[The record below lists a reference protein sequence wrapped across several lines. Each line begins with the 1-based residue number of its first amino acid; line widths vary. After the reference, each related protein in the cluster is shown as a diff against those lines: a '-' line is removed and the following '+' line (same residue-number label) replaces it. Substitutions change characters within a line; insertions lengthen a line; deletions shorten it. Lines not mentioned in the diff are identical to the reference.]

1 MRQEH
6 GQQSF
11 ATDRRTTHSFPH
23 ECSPAYPEV
32 DRVLLHFCS
41 AMSTVRSAACP
52 MIGVGDVTTAALH
65 AALSGLAE
73 RSRVTADNIANINT
87 PGFLAGRTDFESAL
101 RDSLS
106 SGQTPSVSPGTIARS
121 LEPTNTNGNNVNL
134 DDETVISTE
143 TGLRYQLAINALD
156 SKYSLLRTALQA
168 S

>member
-1 MRQEH
+1 M
-6 GQQSF
+6 
-11 ATDRRTTHSFPH
+11 
-23 ECSPAYPEV
+23 
-32 DRVLLHFCS
+32 
-41 AMSTVRSAACP
+41 
-52 MIGVGDVTTAALH
+52 GVGDVTTAALH

-101 RDSLS
+101 RNSLN
-106 SGQTPSVSPGTIARS
+106 SGQTPTVSGGSVARS

-143 TGLRYQLAINALD
+143 TGLRYQLALNALD
-156 SKYSLLRTALQA
+156 GKYSLLRTALQA